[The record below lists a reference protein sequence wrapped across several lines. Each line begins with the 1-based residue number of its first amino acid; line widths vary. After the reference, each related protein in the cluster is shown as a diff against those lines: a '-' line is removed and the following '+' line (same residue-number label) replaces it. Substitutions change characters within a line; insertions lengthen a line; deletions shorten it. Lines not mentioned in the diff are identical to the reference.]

1 MRDILIMQ
9 AGSHLD
15 KSKNTYLS
23 VSSYSYYFG
32 DSLTCVRI
40 PFILHFIHFV
50 DEVNAAFDKDHLKS
64 QIEAGGGIIVETV
77 DDKLVGVNE
86 LII

>member
-1 MRDILIMQ
+1 MQ
-9 AGSHLD
+9 ARLHLD
-15 KSKNTYLS
+15 KSKNTSIYNNSLHIHK
-23 VSSYSYYFG
+23 YFG
-32 DSLTCVRI
+32 GSFTCI
-40 PFILHFIHFV
+40 IIQFILHPIHFV

>member
-15 KSKNTYLS
+15 KSKNTLFQ
-23 VSSYSYYFG
+23 SSYSYYFG
-32 DSLTCVRI
+32 GSFTIVRI
-40 PFILHFIHFV
+40 QFILHPIHFV